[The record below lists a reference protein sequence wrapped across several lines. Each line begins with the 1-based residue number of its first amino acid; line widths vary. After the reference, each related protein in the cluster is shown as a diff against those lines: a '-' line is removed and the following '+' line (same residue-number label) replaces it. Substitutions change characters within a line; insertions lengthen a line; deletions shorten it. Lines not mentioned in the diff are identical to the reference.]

1 MPPHPSTH
9 HHHTTHTHASSRPC
23 PSLPACL
30 QVIECHASLLRRVL
44 RGCLLSRRV
53 ALLRALLGLRDAALS
68 FVRLA
73 DRHLALDWGR
83 LEDEADLAVAG

>member
-1 MPPHPSTH
+1 
-9 HHHTTHTHASSRPC
+9 
-23 PSLPACL
+23 
-30 QVIECHASLLRRVL
+30 VIECHASLLRRVL